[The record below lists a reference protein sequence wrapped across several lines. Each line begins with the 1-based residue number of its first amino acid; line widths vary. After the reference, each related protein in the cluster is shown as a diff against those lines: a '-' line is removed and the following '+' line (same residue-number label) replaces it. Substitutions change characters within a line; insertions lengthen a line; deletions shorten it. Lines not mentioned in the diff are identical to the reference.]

1 VISARGA
8 RILGLVVVISIAIN
22 LFLAGAMLGGRFRGP
37 PPPVPLEQRL
47 DALWGE
53 LPEGDRSVA
62 EEIYAR
68 HRDEIIQKWHASRA
82 AAQRANRGMRASTFN
97 EGEVRADIAA
107 SNDRFM
113 EFRRAVQDL
122 FIDIGGKISQEGR
135 ERLRA
140 PGGAF

>member
-8 RILGLVVVISIAIN
+8 RILGLVVVVSIAIN
-22 LFLAGAMLGGRFRGP
+22 LFLAGAILGGRFRGP
-37 PPPVPLEQRL
+37 PPPVPFEQRL
-47 DALWGE
+47 DASWEG
-53 LPEGDRSVA
+53 LPDADRPVA
-62 EEIYAR
+62 KEVYAR
-68 HRDEIIQKWHASRA
+68 HREEIIRTWHAFRA
-82 AAQRANRGMRASTFN
+82 AAQRANRGMRANTFN

-113 EFRRAVQDL
+113 EFRRAIQDL
-122 FIDIGGKISQEGR
+122 FLEIGGKISQEGR

>member
-1 VISARGA
+1 MISTRGV
-8 RILGLVVVISIAIN
+8 RILGLVVVISVAIN
-22 LFLAGAMLGGRFRGP
+22 LFLAGAILGGRFRGP
-37 PPPVPLEQRL
+37 PPPVPFEQRL
-47 DALWGE
+47 DALWEE
-53 LPEGDRSVA
+53 LPDGDRPVA

-68 HRDEIIQKWHASRA
+68 HRDEIVQKWHAFHA
-82 AAQRANRGMRASTFN
+82 ATQRANRGMRASTFN
-97 EGEVRADIAA
+97 EGEVRADIAT
-107 SNDRFM
+107 SNDRLM